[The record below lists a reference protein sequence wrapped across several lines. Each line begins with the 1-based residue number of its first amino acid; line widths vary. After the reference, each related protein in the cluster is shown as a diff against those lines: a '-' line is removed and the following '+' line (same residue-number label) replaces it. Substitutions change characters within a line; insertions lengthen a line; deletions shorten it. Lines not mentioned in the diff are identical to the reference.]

1 MPGRSA
7 LASVTP
13 SPAVSR
19 QPGSR
24 SGRPGPATATAA
36 SGGTRTGGTA
46 ANTAA
51 RKAVAAQR
59 RGYAA
64 AVVRGLARSHR
75 GRTVAEIE
83 AVLRASLPPLGVR
96 LSVAAR
102 RELALAIAHG
112 RPAALP

>member
-1 MPGRSA
+1 
-7 LASVTP
+7 
-13 SPAVSR
+13 
-19 QPGSR
+19 
-24 SGRPGPATATAA
+24 
-36 SGGTRTGGTA
+36 
-46 ANTAA
+46 
-51 RKAVAAQR
+51 
-59 RGYAA
+59 
-64 AVVRGLARSHR
+64 VVRGLARSHR